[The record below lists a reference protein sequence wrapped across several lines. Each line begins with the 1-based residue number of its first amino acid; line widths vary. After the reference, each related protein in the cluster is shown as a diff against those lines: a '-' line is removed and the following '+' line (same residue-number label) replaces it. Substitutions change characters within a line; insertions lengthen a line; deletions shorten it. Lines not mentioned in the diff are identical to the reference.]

1 MRVRHPRERAHA
13 FGIERARTAHVDIKS
28 GIGRS
33 RLDIERLASGLE
45 RLGDRPGG
53 TKRTVKSGGQNG
65 AFVYRDDVMR
75 ARRGKANL
83 QNVAGAPS
91 GMQYRAPA
99 PCAMRIDQVGNGRRR
114 AV

>member
-1 MRVRHPRERAHA
+1 MTGEWGKFVGVRHPRERART

-28 GIGRS
+28 GVGRS

-53 TKRTVKSGGQNG
+53 AKRTVKSGGQNG

-75 ARRGKANL
+75 ARRGKAHL
-83 QNVAGAPS
+83 PNVALATSRIQHNPP
-91 GMQYRAPA
+91 PA
-99 PCAMRIDQVGNGRRR
+99 SPMHAYQ
-114 AV
+114 